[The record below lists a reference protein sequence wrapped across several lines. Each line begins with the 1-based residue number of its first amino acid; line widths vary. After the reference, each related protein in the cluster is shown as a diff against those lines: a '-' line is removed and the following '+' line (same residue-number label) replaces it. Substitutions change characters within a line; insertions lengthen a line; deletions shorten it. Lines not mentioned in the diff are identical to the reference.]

1 MFGGFLCDSSDLRTA
16 ESMGGLL
23 FKTKIKDEE
32 LRRDSDEFDVSV
44 SPT

>member
-1 MFGGFLCDSSDLRTA
+1 MFGGFLCNSSDLRAA
-16 ESMGGLL
+16 ESMGGSL